1 MSGDNNFSNDEYEMK
16 KAGWVGR
23 WSINYTPDNPDQL
36 CIWKKKKPFFLHRV
50 FNWYLLGNKWI
61 DLK

>member
-1 MSGDNNFSNDEYEMK
+1 MNEEQYLDMK
-16 KAGWVGR
+16 ESGWVGR
-23 WSINYTPDNPDQL
+23 WSINYTPDDPDQF

-50 FNWYLLGNKWI
+50 MNWYLLGNKWI